1 MDWRLINW
9 GESFWRCFHY
19 LAIHEKR
26 DIIEK
31 LPEYIPC
38 KTCKDEFVGV
48 GSNEDLVDW
57 SIREHNRVNG
67 KLGKWDKWDR
77 RDFDISHKPECDI
90 CQGKEHVF
98 GFPWHFLNTIS
109 IGADGDESGESVL
122 TSNTSNTSNTV
133 YTVYSSNMAEQF
145 IQEFV
150 ANYPCDIC
158 RGKLIIDIPEAEETH
173 RGWVHRNHV
182 RFNQERGLPAPL
194 PLAVN
199 IGTDA
204 GSSNITTGCAGCP
217 VAGVTGVAV
226 AVDVDTT
233 VAVDVDT
240 TVAVAAAADVP
251 VAASTDTDATPVAPA
266 DVLVAA
272 STDTDD
278 FASTNTVAATTD
290 TVPVADTDVL
300 VATTDTPSTDTDV
313 PSTDTDD
320 VAATNTVPVAD
331 APSTVP
337 DDVADAPSN

>member
-98 GFPWHFLNTIS
+98 GFPWALLNTIS
-109 IGADGDESGESVL
+109 IGADGISESGESGL
-122 TSNTSNTSNTV
+122 TSNIAYTSNTSNTV

-150 ANYPCDIC
+150 ANYPCDVC

-173 RGWVHRNHV
+173 RSWVHRNHV
-182 RFNQERGLPAPL
+182 RFNQERGLPEPL
-194 PLAVN
+194 PLPVN

-204 GSSNITTGCAGCP
+204 GSSNITTGCVGCP
-217 VAGVTGVAV
+217 TTGVDATNTYTST
-226 AVDVDTT
+226 DTST
-233 VAVDVDT
+233 P
-240 TVAVAAAADVP
+240 ADAP
-251 VAASTDTDATPVAPA
+251 ASTDYPS
-266 DVLVAA
+266 
-272 STDTDD
+272 STDTP
-278 FASTNTVAATTD
+278 AETST
-290 TVPVADTDVL
+290 
-300 VATTDTPSTDTDV
+300 VATTNPSTDDG
-313 PSTDTDD
+313 
-320 VAATNTVPVAD
+320 AT
-331 APSTVP
+331 API
-337 DDVADAPSN
+337 PSN

>member
-9 GESFWRCFHY
+9 GESFWRCIHY

-48 GSNEDLVDW
+48 GANEDLVNW

-109 IGADGDESGESVL
+109 IGADGAIEGGESGL
-122 TSNTSNTSNTV
+122 TTNTSNIAYTAN
-133 YTVYSSNMAEQF
+133 TVYSSNMAEQF

-150 ANYPCDIC
+150 ANYPCDVC
-158 RGKLIIDIPEAEETH
+158 RGKLIVDSPEAEETH
-173 RGWVHRNHV
+173 RSWVHRNHV

-194 PLAVN
+194 PLPVN

-217 VAGVTGVAV
+217 TTGADG
-226 AVDVDTT
+226 ADATADT
-233 VAVDVDT
+233 
-240 TVAVAAAADVP
+240 
-251 VAASTDTDATPVAPA
+251 STDTSNTGVPAATAAPA
-266 DVLVAA
+266 DVLVA
-272 STDTDD
+272 T
-278 FASTNTVAATTD
+278 
-290 TVPVADTDVL
+290 ADTDVSVASADTADVP
-300 VATTDTPSTDTDV
+300 VATSTDTDV
-313 PSTDTDD
+313 PVATSTDTDD
-320 VAATNTVPVAD
+320 VPVDTTSTDNGATTPI
-331 APSTVP
+331 
-337 DDVADAPSN
+337 PSN

>member
-77 RDFDISHKPECDI
+77 IDFDISHKPECDI

-98 GFPWHFLNTIS
+98 GFPWALLNTIS
-109 IGADGDESGESVL
+109 IGADGISESGESGL

-150 ANYPCDIC
+150 ANYPCDVC

-173 RGWVHRNHV
+173 RDWVHRNHV
-182 RFNQERGLPAPL
+182 RFNQERGLPEPL
-194 PLAVN
+194 PLPVN

-204 GSSNITTGCAGCP
+204 GSSNITTGCVGCP
-217 VAGVTGVAV
+217 TTGAPVE
-226 AVDVDTT
+226 TST
-233 VAVDVDT
+233 P
-240 TVAVAAAADVP
+240 ADVP
-251 VAASTDTDATPVAPA
+251 VAPVDTNTSNADVPVAPA
-266 DVLVAA
+266 
-272 STDTDD
+272 STDDG
-278 FASTNTVAATTD
+278 AT
-290 TVPVADTDVL
+290 
-300 VATTDTPSTDTDV
+300 
-313 PSTDTDD
+313 
-320 VAATNTVPVAD
+320 
-331 APSTVP
+331 API
-337 DDVADAPSN
+337 PSN